1 MLEFGE
7 KAPGVQYKDRIGA
20 YAIIRNEKGLFALAD
35 VEGLY
40 FLPGG
45 ALEHSESPEEA
56 TIREALE
63 EIGAAISITQK
74 IGEASEY
81 LYQES
86 SDTYFRKIQTFFEA
100 KIEKI
105 VGAGIESDHKLAWVT
120 LQEAKIHMR
129 QTSHV
134 WAIEQLISKSQK

>member
-7 KAPGVQYKDRIGA
+7 KIPGVQYKDRIGA

-45 ALEHSESPEEA
+45 ALEHGESPEEA
-56 TIREALE
+56 AIREALE
-63 EIGAAISITQK
+63 EIGASISVTRK

-86 SDTYFRKIQTFFEA
+86 NNTYFRKIQTFFEA
-100 KIEKI
+100 KIERI
-105 VGAGIESDHKLAWVT
+105 VGNGIEPDHKLAWVT

-129 QTSHV
+129 QASHI
-134 WAIEQLISKSQK
+134 WAIEQLALKVQK